1 MCVSM
6 HEGQNNCVKRST
18 PGVLAHYVVKYPEF
32 FEDEFL
38 IFKSIMRKK
47 IFSNIILYS
56 IINLERLLFEL
67 VQFVS
72 GHAFKSQ
79 DLDNIK

>member
-6 HEGQNNCVKRST
+6 HEGQNNCVKSST
-18 PGVLAHYVVKYPEF
+18 PGVLAHYAVKYPEF

-38 IFKSIMRKK
+38 IFKSIMRNKF
-47 IFSNIILYS
+47 FSNIILYS
-56 IINLERLLFEL
+56 IINLERMLFEL

>member
-18 PGVLAHYVVKYPEF
+18 PGVLAHYVKYPEF

-38 IFKSIMRKK
+38 IFKSIMRNKF
-47 IFSNIILYS
+47 FSNIILYS
-56 IINLERLLFEL
+56 IINLERMLFEL

>member
-1 MCVSM
+1 M

-18 PGVLAHYVVKYPEF
+18 PGVLAHYVVKYSEL

-38 IFKSIMRKK
+38 IFKSIMRN
-47 IFSNIILYS
+47 FSVMWFLYNN
-56 IINLERLLFEL
+56 INLERMLFEL